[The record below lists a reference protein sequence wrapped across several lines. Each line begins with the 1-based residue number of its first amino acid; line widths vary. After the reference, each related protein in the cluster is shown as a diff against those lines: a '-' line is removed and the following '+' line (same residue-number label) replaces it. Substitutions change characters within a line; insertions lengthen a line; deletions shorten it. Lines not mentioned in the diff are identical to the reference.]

1 MNSNDLNQ
9 SLKYNTHVTVLS
21 VRLVAQGIGSSFWIA
36 PHFTLLSFVCRNNF
50 ETYLCTPC
58 IYCLCNKSIKKDTP
72 ALTTTVRHTYVALAS
87 SQYSAPYPT
96 PSYHHSKTCLFI
108 HGSFTLKVA
117 VAPCFEV
124 LEELQHMTQ

>member
-9 SLKYNTHVTVLS
+9 SVKYNTHVTVLN

-36 PHFTLLSFVCRNNF
+36 PHFTLLSLTPTVRF
-50 ETYLCTPC
+50 TYL
-58 IYCLCNKSIKKDTP
+58 
-72 ALTTTVRHTYVALAS
+72 ALAS
-87 SQYSAPYPT
+87 SHYSAPYPT
-96 PSYHHSKTCLFI
+96 SSFHHSKTSLLI